1 MKGPIKTLLRIAGVV
16 VAVAAAAWAM
26 RDKLL
31 PPPVA
36 PEEPPP
42 RFRTVPPPAEPDDLT
57 AVKGIGPV
65 YAERLV
71 AADMTTFAA
80 MVSAGAEAVGD
91 AAGVSTDTAAKWV
104 KSAAAQG

>member
-1 MKGPIKTLLRIAGVV
+1 MGDATIGP
-16 VAVAAAAWAM
+16 AVQALDW
-26 RDKLL
+26 R
-31 PPPVA
+31 
-36 PEEPPP
+36 P
-42 RFRTVPPPAEPDDLT
+42 RFSSIHSDGAMTEPDDLT

-80 MVSAGAEAVGD
+80 LVSAGAEAVGD
-91 AAGVSTDTAAKWV
+91 AAGVSTDTATKWV